1 MSCSPKYEKLVEY
14 IKTHYTYQLK
24 LNSFAVGNN
33 EELDSK
39 VRREVYGNIMDFVE
53 NLESQE
59 EIKQKQKDN
68 LVALDFT
75 MPEVLNIDM
84 PEDTIVL
91 GTGGTSYSTVLGTGM
106 DDDLFASMDGVN
118 IPLAAGPVNVLGG
131 MGEDHISFT
140 TGISTD
146 SVYTVSDY
154 YEDNFGL
161 VAGDIPEIKL
171 STEKD
176 DK

>member
-24 LNSFAVGNN
+24 LNSFVVGNN

-75 MPEVLNIDM
+75 MPE
-84 PEDTIVL
+84 DTIVWGAA
-91 GTGGTSYSTVLGTGM
+91 GTAYSTMYTGYASTDECITFG
-106 DDDLFASMDGVN
+106 DDT
-118 IPLAAGPVNVLGG
+118 LAAGLVNVPGG
-131 MGEDHISFT
+131 MGEDHISF